1 MSQVAEIK
9 HFEGKKIVS
18 SIGMIVL
25 LISFTMLFATLLLG
39 YVVFRMTSEVWP
51 PMGIQRISLVL
62 PTISTIII
70 ALSSL
75 TYFNFEKSYKA
86 KELKNA
92 KLNFALTFLAG
103 LAFMFVQV
111 TLWQSMKLQ
120 GLYVTGGIFPSM
132 FYALTWVH
140 AAHIVMAIF
149 ALLLIV
155 PSLLKGYV
163 ATKELWVE
171 NIGKFWHFLGIVW
184 FVMYIIMFVF

>member
-1 MSQVAEIK
+1 MSQVAELK
-9 HFEGKKIVS
+9 HFEGKKVVS

-39 YVVFRMTSEVWP
+39 YIVFRMTSEVWP

-62 PTISTIII
+62 PTISTIVI
-70 ALSSL
+70 ALSSY
-75 TYFNFEKSYKA
+75 TYFMFEKAYKS
-86 KELKNA
+86 KDLKMA

-103 LAFMFVQV
+103 LGFMATQF
-111 TLWQSMKLQ
+111 TLWQSMKNQ

-140 AAHIVMAIF
+140 AAHIVMAIL
-149 ALLLIV
+149 ALALMI
-155 PSLLKGYV
+155 PSLVKGYSES
-163 ATKELWVE
+163 KELWTE